1 MRGED
6 GPRAARG
13 DLKVARYEEAR
24 PRGEGSRLEG
34 KNEEMAAVGESSDG
48 GEGWQHRQT
57 T

>member
-1 MRGED
+1 MGREQRGE
-6 GPRAARG
+6 

-48 GEGWQHRQT
+48 GEGWQHRRT